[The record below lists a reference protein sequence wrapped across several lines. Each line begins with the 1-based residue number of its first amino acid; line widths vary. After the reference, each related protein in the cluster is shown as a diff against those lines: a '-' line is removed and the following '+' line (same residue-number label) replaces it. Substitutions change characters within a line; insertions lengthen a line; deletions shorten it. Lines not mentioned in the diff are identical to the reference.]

1 MQFGSRQRPHSG
13 EKEKSNNRKREY
25 IDNLSFLKIKS
36 FFASKDTIKKVGRGS
51 QRLGESTGNPG
62 QLSNTSLSP
71 RVDGLRYRL
80 HTEFREIRLNKQRRS
95 LENLGRV
102 INVNRKYSVS
112 VKGLNEINPLLKKY
126 KDTTWQKFKS
136 SSGNI
141 S

>member
-1 MQFGSRQRPHSG
+1 MG
-13 EKEKSNNRKREY
+13 EN
-25 IDNLSFLKIKS
+25 
-36 FFASKDTIKKVGRGS
+36 
-51 QRLGESTGNPG
+51 TGNPG